1 MIFVIPKLRGTDAQ
15 GSGAYGAPRGSR
27 THKGV
32 DYAAKPGTPVY
43 SAVRGRVTRLGYPY
57 KGNKELR
64 LIEIKVGVPGENGDL
79 VRYMYVEPLVTK
91 GAIVGRGDCLGT
103 VQRLPYKGITQHV
116 HVDVKQMVD
125 KRRKF
130 VNPVEYFE
138 EYWYL

>member
-43 SAVRGRVTRLGYPY
+43 SAVRGIVTRLGYPY
-57 KGNKELR
+57 KGIRDLR
-64 LIEIKVGVPGENGDL
+64 LIEIEDAHNSL
-79 VRYMYVEPLVTK
+79 IRYMYVLPAVTK
-91 GAIVGRGDCLGT
+91 LMLINPGDLLGT

-116 HVDVKQMVD
+116 HVDVRQMVN

-138 EYWYL
+138 EYWL